1 MNTKEFLF
9 FVLLAFS
16 TPAVANEAQKLM
28 MQLPPDKQAYALGH
42 IVETSD
48 QHCSS
53 ASRAFY
59 QGSDKKGNAFWS
71 VQCASH
77 LKYSVMIFND
87 AKGSTKVLACGAL
100 KAIANVGCFEKF
112 KK

>member
-1 MNTKEFLF
+1 MNKKKFLF
-9 FVLLAFS
+9 LLLLVPCA
-16 TPAVANEAQKLM
+16 PAVANEAQKLM
-28 MQLPPDKQAYALGH
+28 MRLSPDKQAYALGH

-48 QHCSS
+48 QHCSN

-71 VQCASH
+71 VQCASN

-87 AKGSTKVLACGAL
+87 AQGSTKVLGCGAL
-100 KAIANVGCFEKF
+100 KAIAKVDCFEKF